1 MTMSNPNKCSTCD
14 HKRHPDGGHCY
25 MFRDEP
31 SDVCMQHTGR
41 KVSITDL
48 LPPEREC
55 CGTLYGSHHRAT
67 CAKYSGKFKPA
78 NAKLSG
84 PEGAQRP

>member
-1 MTMSNPNKCSTCD
+1 MIDATPPGSLDTAVIT
-14 HKRHPDGGHCY
+14 G
-25 MFRDEP
+25 
-31 SDVCMQHTGR
+31 DVCMQHTGR

-55 CGTLYGSHHRAT
+55 CGTLDGSHHRAT

-78 NAKLSG
+78 NAELCGGPSGLSERAPG
-84 PEGAQRP
+84 YASAPKTEE